1 MKRLPR
7 RLEHG
12 EEATLVEHLDELRNR
27 IFVAVGALVLAL
39 GVTYAFHHRLI
50 HWLNK
55 PLPADK
61 RHPITFGVAEPF
73 LTSLTVSLYA
83 AIVITLPI
91 ILWQLWAF
99 LAPAFDERTQR
110 GVRWLV
116 AFATVLTVARDSL
129 RLLRRPAGGAEVP
142 DELRRATSTTSR
154 SGRRTTTPSSRSS
167 CSRSPSSSRCRSS
180 SSASSASAS

>member
-27 IFVAVGALVLAL
+27 IFVAGGALVLAL
-39 GVTYAFHHRLI
+39 IFTYAFHHRLI

-91 ILWQLWAF
+91 SS
-99 LAPAFDERTQR
+99 
-110 GVRWLV
+110 G
-116 AFATVLTVARDSL
+116 S
-129 RLLRRPAGGAEVP
+129 
-142 DELRRATSTTSR
+142 
-154 SGRRTTTPSSRSS
+154 SGRSSRRRSTSGRSAACAGSSRSPP
-167 CSRSPSSSRCRSS
+167 C
-180 SSASSASAS
+180 